1 MAGDTN
7 AVELLSTCERV
18 LRALPGF
25 LPACAA
31 SQAGR
36 PWLACCASLASYA
49 GMEGRGEGPGDCLC
63 DRGARALIAGTYA
76 AGLDALAR
84 DCAVDVP
91 PDKRHCLVRAAPRQE
106 EEEAGAAA
114 GNATAATASTA
125 PAPEAPPGPVAV
137 GAAGLGP
144 QWIVLIAAAGC
155 LLAVGA
161 ALLAAFALR
170 RRRRQRLACGREGG
184 EAAGAEKDEDSS
196 GKGGAGAEGGAAG
209 GDVEDPD
216 PRFGFAQDASPM
228 PGAAERPRL
237 RPCLSDPDVV
247 DAEPFLV
254 PRAGARPWPAA
265 GLGVELQPVSAAP
278 REAGS
283 ASPPPP
289 PPEEEDE
296 EEDEEPRLQRLPR
309 PHPRLPLRPRPD
321 LANVAGQDL
330 SPSKAFALATLKKV
344 QTTIRDLCDQ
354 TAASDA
360 IYDHLHRHAQ
370 AVARHKERARL
381 APVSSLTEHE
391 PRPPRPLPP
400 IPEIAEAEASPGAE
414 PGTPLGDW
422 TAARLFSEMR

>member
-36 PWLACCASLASYA
+36 PWRACCASLASYA

-63 DRGARALIAGTYA
+63 DAGARALIAGTYA

-91 PDKRHCLVRAAPRQE
+91 PDKRHCLRAASRQE
-106 EEEAGAAA
+106 EA
-114 GNATAATASTA
+114 GNATAAAAAASS
-125 PAPEAPPGPVAV
+125 APEE
-137 GAAGLGP
+137 GAAGLGR
-144 QWIVLIAAAGC
+144 QWVVLIAAGC
-155 LLAVGA
+155 LLAAVGA
-161 ALLAAFALR
+161 ALLAAVALR
-170 RRRRQRLACGREGG
+170 RRRRRRREGG
-184 EAAGAEKDEDSS
+184 EAAGADKDELQPVP
-196 GKGGAGAEGGAAG
+196 AAAG

-216 PRFGFAQDASPM
+216 PRLGFARDASPV
-228 PGAAERPRL
+228 PGAAERPSRL

-247 DAEPFLV
+247 EAEPFLV
-254 PRAGARPWPAA
+254 PRAGAGPWPAA
-265 GLGVELQPVSAAP
+265 GLGVELQPVPAAP

-283 ASPPPP
+283 ASPGEAERRRPPP
-289 PPEEEDE
+289 PPSSSEEEDE
-296 EEDEEPRLQRLPR
+296 DEAPRPQRLPR
-309 PHPRLPLRPRPD
+309 PHPRLPLRPRTD
-321 LANVAGQDL
+321 LANAAGQDM